1 MHVGPFMVLRSLSF
15 RRSLPPVSLTS
26 CLSFFVSIYLVFSAL
41 VIPLEP
47 AQAQSTFNA
56 LQQEAL
62 KRGCKKFY
70 DEFKKKDEY
79 QNCTQ
84 GRSGRTKD
92 SLIDGCFALYHETPK
107 DLRSCLGKYANTI
120 RDLTP

>member
-1 MHVGPFMVLRSLSF
+1 MQTIRFSQNLLPKTSAAALLVLSF
-15 RRSLPPVSLTS
+15 
-26 CLSFFVSIYLVFSAL
+26 AL
-41 VIPLEP
+41 FAAPER
-47 AQAQSTFNA
+47 AQAQSSFNA

-70 DEFKKKDEY
+70 DEIKVRDEY
-79 QNCTQ
+79 TNCTQ

-92 SLIDGCFALYHETPK
+92 SLIDGCFALYRDNSK

-120 RDLTP
+120 RDLQ

>member
-1 MHVGPFMVLRSLSF
+1 MQR
-15 RRSLPPVSLTS
+15 
-26 CLSFFVSIYLVFSAL
+26 FVSTRPSSFAHVLKILLVVSAL
-41 VIPLEP
+41 LVTG
-47 AQAQSTFNA
+47 AQKADAQSTFNA

-79 QNCTQ
+79 ANCTQ

-92 SLIDGCFALYHETPK
+92 SLIDGCYALYHENAK
-107 DLRSCLGKYANTI
+107 DLRTCLGKYANAI
-120 RDLTP
+120 RDL

>member
-1 MHVGPFMVLRSLSF
+1 MRALQGAMLLMAFVG
-15 RRSLPPVSLTS
+15 LTS
-26 CLSFFVSIYLVFSAL
+26 LRPQPVL
-41 VIPLEP
+41 
-47 AQAQSTFNA
+47 AQSNFNA

-79 QNCTQ
+79 TNCTA

-92 SLIDGCFALYHETPK
+92 SLIDGCFALYHENAK
-107 DLRSCLGKYANTI
+107 DLRSCLGKYANSI
-120 RDLTP
+120 RDL

>member
-1 MHVGPFMVLRSLSF
+1 MRTVFSKSF
-15 RRSLPPVSLTS
+15 RAGHGALLLLAFIGITGLMPHPVL
-26 CLSFFVSIYLVFSAL
+26 
-41 VIPLEP
+41 
-47 AQAQSTFNA
+47 AQSNFNA

-79 QNCTQ
+79 INCTV

-92 SLIDGCFALYHETPK
+92 SLIDGCFALYHENAK
-107 DLRSCLGKYANTI
+107 DLRSCLGKYANSI
-120 RDLTP
+120 RDLP

>member
-1 MHVGPFMVLRSLSF
+1 MRTVFSRLSSLKK
-15 RRSLPPVSLTS
+15 TS
-26 CLSFFVSIYLVFSAL
+26 RVFLVFITVTMA
-41 VIPLEP
+41 VPYT
-47 AQAQSTFNA
+47 AHAQSNFNA

-79 QNCTQ
+79 INCTA
-84 GRSGRTKD
+84 GRSGRAKD
-92 SLIDGCFALYHETPK
+92 SLIDGCFALYPENNK

-120 RDLTP
+120 RDL

>member
-1 MHVGPFMVLRSLSF
+1 MQITGFKQRLCANIPAAFALLLLLAGTSLV
-15 RRSLPPVSLTS
+15 PQ
-26 CLSFFVSIYLVFSAL
+26 SAR
-41 VIPLEP
+41 
-47 AQAQSTFNA
+47 AQSNFNA

-70 DEFKKKDEY
+70 DELKVRDEY
-79 QNCTQ
+79 TNCTQ

-92 SLIDGCFALYHETPK
+92 SLIDGCFALYHENKK

-120 RDLTP
+120 RDL

>member
-1 MHVGPFMVLRSLSF
+1 MQTIRFSQILFARTSAALLLVLSLVVVGMPDR
-15 RRSLPPVSLTS
+15 
-26 CLSFFVSIYLVFSAL
+26 
-41 VIPLEP
+41 

-70 DEFKKKDEY
+70 DEFKVKDEY
-79 QNCTQ
+79 TNCTQ

-92 SLIDGCFALYHETPK
+92 SLIDGCFALYHENKK

-120 RDLTP
+120 RDL

>member
-1 MHVGPFMVLRSLSF
+1 MPAIRGTRSLF
-15 RRSLPPVSLTS
+15 ATLTVACLLLSLVWMAAPSQ
-26 CLSFFVSIYLVFSAL
+26 AL
-41 VIPLEP
+41 
-47 AQAQSTFNA
+47 AQSNFNA

-70 DEFKKKDEY
+70 DEFKVKDEY
-79 QNCTQ
+79 ANCTQ

-92 SLIDGCFALYHETPK
+92 SLIDGCFALYHENKK

-120 RDLTP
+120 RDL

>member
-1 MHVGPFMVLRSLSF
+1 MPAISGTRSLF
-15 RRSLPPVSLTS
+15 ATLRAACLLLSLFWLAMPSQA
-26 CLSFFVSIYLVFSAL
+26 F
-41 VIPLEP
+41 
-47 AQAQSTFNA
+47 AQSNFNA

-70 DEFKKKDEY
+70 DEFKVKDEY
-79 QNCTQ
+79 TNCTQ

-92 SLIDGCFALYHETPK
+92 SLIDGCFALYHENKK

-120 RDLTP
+120 RDL